1 VVFKCWLIPIQGR
14 VIQGADFGFCTSVER
29 GLQGCVLLIDAIP
42 GDVMLGSKLAAF
54 SSSNAYSIEWKL
66 ALGLRPA

>member
-1 VVFKCWLIPIQGR
+1 LSVGLFPYRSG
-14 VIQGADFGFCTSVER
+14 VIQGADFGFCTSIER

-42 GDVMLGSKLAAF
+42 GDVMLGPKLAAF

-66 ALGLRPA
+66 ALGLPPA